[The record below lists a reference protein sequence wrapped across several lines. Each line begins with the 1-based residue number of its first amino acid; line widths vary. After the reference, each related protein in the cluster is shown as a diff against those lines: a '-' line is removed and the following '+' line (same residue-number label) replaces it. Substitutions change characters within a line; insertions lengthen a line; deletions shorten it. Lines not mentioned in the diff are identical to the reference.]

1 MNRRKKEAD
10 QHKGWNISISGVFI
24 AMVMGIVLISVVAA
38 TLIFVQIYRNAM
50 EQSAV
55 TSSSQSCEQVQN
67 TVENYTQDMRIILEG
82 IVARM
87 RHENNH
93 SEEYIQNLVNIRS
106 DVVAVTICGED
117 GELLRY
123 WNRGQKLKENY
134 RIVQSTEMED
144 DDGRLR
150 ITKPYVESLFEGY
163 YPWVVT
169 VYQKIQKEDGTSI
182 QVNIDIRF
190 SDIANYVD
198 DVGIGQHGYAYIAD
212 KKGNLIYHPQQQLI
226 YSGLKEE
233 KGMDLKEGTHIQEQA
248 IYTVKNLENCDWKIV
263 GVCYVDEMITE
274 KVSSAVSRLLIVLC
288 LVMGAVFLLGWAF
301 SELFSAPV
309 RQLADDMHRFEK
321 NAENFVFEPMAGTT
335 EITTLSNSFEHMV
348 VKIQKLMEQVRQ
360 EEITLRKT
368 ELKALQAQINP
379 HFLYNTLDIIVW
391 MIENE
396 QKTEA
401 VKVVT
406 ALARFFRISLS
417 RGKSLITVK
426 DELEHVRNYLMIQQ
440 MRFKNKFTYTIESDD
455 EVLELASLKLMLQ
468 PLVENAIYHGMEYMD
483 GDGEIFVRAW
493 QEEKELYLEVRDNGL
508 GMTEEQVESLFTDT
522 AHVASKRGSG
532 IGVRNVNERIKLYFG
547 AEYGLSIESEPD
559 EGTAVKIHLPAV
571 PYEKVL
577 EEKKV

>member
-24 AMVMGIVLISVVAA
+24 AMVMGIVLTSVVAA

-379 HFLYNTLDIIVW
+379 HFLFNSLNAGAQLAMMGDADNTGIFLEKMAD
-391 MIENE
+391 
-396 QKTEA
+396 
-401 VKVVT
+401 
-406 ALARFFRISLS
+406 FFRYNVRKMEEDAMLWEEIGAVDNYIYILNV
-417 RGKSLITVK
+417 RFAGDITYIKEV
-426 DELEHVRNYLMIQQ
+426 DEGIDNIRIPSMI
-440 MRFKNKFTYTIESDD
+440 
-455 EVLELASLKLMLQ
+455 LQ
-468 PLVENAIYHGMEYMD
+468 PLVENAVQHGIHDCMETGWIRMEIHRN
-483 GDGEIFVRAW
+483 GEMLDVT
-493 QEEKELYLEVRDNGL
+493 VSDNGA
-508 GMTEEQVESLFTDT
+508 GMTEEMIARVMAGRADQNEEDRFST
-522 AHVASKRGSG
+522 G
-532 IGVRNVNERIKLYFG
+532 IAVRNVIDRLQLYYKEENLFT
-547 AEYGLSIESEPD
+547 IESDGPGKGTRVHIILPVYKD
-559 EGTAVKIHLPAV
+559 E
-571 PYEKVL
+571 L
-577 EEKKV
+577 E